1 MDNDDP
7 FFGLEDTRTEEQK
20 KQDQKNWNMLVTKTI
35 RLTKIEDLFPELFNE
50 HTDGQYNWKT
60 KR

>member
-1 MDNDDP
+1 MNEDDP

-35 RLTKIEDLFPELFNE
+35 RLTKIEDLFPELFND
-50 HTDGQYNWKT
+50 HTDGHYNWKT
-60 KR
+60 KK

>member
-1 MDNDDP
+1 MGNDDP